1 MVPDDDTPR
10 PGTPQRPLRKD
21 AARNRER
28 LLEASRA
35 VFARRGLGA
44 TLDDIARHAGVGVGT
59 MYRRF
64 PNKEALVEAL
74 FEDHL
79 ERMVRIATDALEH
92 EDPWEGFAGTL
103 VRLSEE
109 MVADRGLQQVALS
122 GAYGRDRIA
131 HIRERFV
138 PAIEA
143 LVVRAQEAGAL
154 RPDVRGTDLPLIQ
167 HMVGSAALYAHPV
180 RPGIH
185 SRYLMLILDG
195 LRARPDRTP
204 LTEPALSQAELES
217 LMTPAHRRTP

>member
-79 ERMVRIATDALEH
+79 ERMVRIAADALEH
-92 EDPWEGFAGTL
+92 EDPWEGLAGTL
-103 VRLSEE
+103 VRFSEE

-122 GAYGRDRIA
+122 GAYGRHRLA
-131 HIRERFV
+131 RIREQFV

-154 RPDVRGTDLPLIQ
+154 RPDVHGTDLPLIQ
-167 HMVGSAALYAHPV
+167 HMVGAAALYAHPV
-180 RPGIH
+180 RPEIYK
-185 SRYLMLILDG
+185 RYLMLILDG
-195 LRARPDRTP
+195 LRVRPG
-204 LTEPALSQAELES
+204 LTSLPEPALSQAELES
-217 LMTPAHRRTP
+217 LMTPAHRRTS